1 MKKGTIFLLSFAVVT
16 VSLFL
21 VFISPARAGE
31 DITEP
36 TEKGLF
42 SVKIMVQ
49 DKELKPGK
57 NTIELLIRDKNGRDV
72 ERAEITVTP
81 WMPEMGHGVEIE
93 PVISEKGKGLYTADN
108 VYLSMSG
115 RWELRIDVQKGDAR
129 DRVVFSF
136 PHIGGIIVSHV
147 HVHLTQEPAGVMGAH
162 VHHAGKWM
170 LSYQYMYMNMHGNR
184 DGKDR
189 VSTSDVLKEYMVAPT
204 DMIMQ
209 MHMLGVMYTPIDKLT
224 LMAMIPYLDV
234 EMDHV
239 NRRGVKFTTRSDGIG
254 DVKVSALYSFLNM
267 DNVQFILNAGVSLPT
282 GSIDEEDDTPAGQ
295 DVQLPYP
302 MQLGSGTVDL
312 LPGITYLGHKKKWSW
327 GSQFMATIRLGENDN
342 DYTLGDRYRLTFW
355 LSRKLLDWLST
366 SARLDWQLWEDIDG
380 ADPKLNPA
388 MVPTADPDLRDGR
401 RIDFLLGA
409 NISPSQGKMKNAKLA
424 IEGGFPVYQ
433 SLDGPQLETDWLI
446 TAGLQWTF

>member
-1 MKKGTIFLLSFAVVT
+1 
-16 VSLFL
+16 
-21 VFISPARAGE
+21 
-31 DITEP
+31 
-36 TEKGLF
+36 
-42 SVKIMVQ
+42 
-49 DKELKPGK
+49 
-57 NTIELLIRDKNGRDV
+57 
-72 ERAEITVTP
+72 
-81 WMPEMGHGVEIE
+81 MPEMGHGIEIE
-93 PVISEKGKGLYTADN
+93 PVISGKGKGLYTVDN
-108 VYLSMSG
+108 VYISMG
-115 RWELRIDVQKGDAR
+115 GHWELRIDVKKR
-129 DRVVFSF
+129 DVRDSVVFNF
-136 PHIGGIIVSHV
+136 PNVGGVKVSHV
-147 HVHLTQEPAGVMGAH
+147 HVHMTQEPIGVLGGH
-162 VHHAGKWM
+162 IHQVGNWM

-189 VSTSDVLKEYMVAPT
+189 VSTSDVLKDYMVAPT
-204 DMIMQ
+204 DMTMQ
-209 MHMLGVMYTPIDKLT
+209 MHMLGVMYIPINKLG

-239 NRRGVKFTTRSDGIG
+239 NRMGVKFTTQSDGIG
-254 DVKVSALYSFLNM
+254 DVKVAALYNFLNM
-267 DNVQFILNAGVSLPT
+267 NNVQFILNGGVSLPT

-302 MQLGSGTVDL
+302 MQLGSGTFDL
-312 LPGITYLGHKKKWSW
+312 LPGITYLGHKAKWSW

-355 LSRKLLDWLST
+355 LSRKWLDWLST

-409 NISPSQGKMKNAKLA
+409 NISPPQGKMKGAKLA